1 MKRVCAKVTIT
12 LIDESGS
19 HSVGHGSLMG
29 SYDVVD
35 EVDEV
40 EIVDEAFDED
50 PKSTVKFAIQKL
62 LVCSSEK
69 AAEVADEVVEKI
81 VSV

>member
-35 EVDEV
+35 EV

-50 PKSTVKFAIQKL
+50 PKSTAKFAIQKL